1 MQVGEQNGFF
11 PFWGL
16 ESLHSGVPEWSDV
29 TRFCAAHHGVI
40 DRDELDRLVATR
52 RQLQRWIRD
61 GRLERAA
68 PRVWRLIGSADTW
81 RQRLSIGTL
90 SLGPA
95 SAASHSA
102 AAQLHG
108 FDRTPA
114 DVVEFLVPHGARGS
128 RLRLMVHT
136 SKLIRPHDYVTVDG
150 IRATSATR
158 TILDLAN
165 VGAHPDRVRAAI
177 DTSVRQQLSSPT
189 TIAERL
195 YDIRRRGRGGVR
207 LIDELLLDS
216 GGHTMLERHFLRLM
230 REAGLP
236 RPTPQV
242 VFRDGDRT
250 VARVDFLYRE
260 HGIVVEV
267 SGELGHSTPTERAR
281 DAQRRNE
288 LQDLGLRVY
297 EFTWADVTRR
307 PSWVIHTMRERLRQP
322 PPPPRSVQ
330 QTA

>member
-1 MQVGEQNGFF
+1 MTAFGA
-11 PFWGL
+11 
-16 ESLHSGVPEWSDV
+16 D
-29 TRFCAAHHGVI
+29 HHGVV
-40 DRDELDRLVATR
+40 DRTELNRIRISRA
-52 RQLQRWIRD
+52 QLQRWVSE

-68 PRVWRLIGSADTW
+68 PRVWRIAGSPETW
-81 RQRLSIGTL
+81 RQRLSTGTL
-90 SLGPA
+90 SLGHPA
-95 SAASHSA
+95 GASHSA
-102 AAQLHG
+102 AAQLHE

-114 DVVEFLVPHGARGS
+114 DTVEFLVPAAKRNPRLKAR
-128 RLRLMVHT
+128 VHS
-136 SKLIRPHDYVTVDG
+136 SKLIRPYDFVTIDG
-150 IRATSATR
+150 IRTTSATR

-165 VGAHPDRVRAAI
+165 AKVHPDRVRAAI
-177 DTSVRQQLSSPT
+177 DSAVRRQLSSPEV
-189 TIAERL
+189 IAERL
-195 YDIRRRGRGGVR
+195 FDIRRRGRGGVR
-207 LIDELLLDS
+207 LVDDLLLDS

-267 SGELGHSTPTERAR
+267 SGQLGHATPMERAR

-307 PSWVIHTMRERLRQP
+307 PGWVIRTMRQRLRE
-322 PPPPRSVQ
+322 PRSTQ
-330 QTA
+330 HPA

>member
-1 MQVGEQNGFF
+1 MCNLLNRTGHF
-11 PFWGL
+11 PSRGIG
-16 ESLHSGVPEWSDV
+16 SLHSYVGEWSDV
-29 TRFCAAHHGVI
+29 TRFCADHHGVI
-40 DRDELDRLVATR
+40 DRAEFDRLGTMR

-68 PRVWRLIGSADTW
+68 PRVWKIVGSDDSW

-90 SLGPA
+90 SLGTGA
-95 SAASHSA
+95 AASHSA

-108 FDRTPA
+108 FDRTPP
-114 DVVEFLVPHGARGS
+114 DVVEFLVPHGQRGN
-128 RLRLMVHT
+128 RVDLEVHT
-136 SKLIRPHDYVTVDG
+136 SKLIRPHDYVTVDR
-150 IRATSATR
+150 IRTTSATR

-165 VGAHPDRVRAAI
+165 VRADPDRLRAAI
-177 DTSVRQQLSSPT
+177 DSSVRLQLSSPT
-189 TIAERL
+189 TLAERL

-236 RPTPQV
+236 RPNTQV
-242 VFRDGDRT
+242 VFEEGNRT

-260 HGIVVEV
+260 RGIVVEV
-267 SGELGHSTPTERAR
+267 SGRVGHSTPTERAR

-288 LQDLGLRVY
+288 LHDLGLTVY
-297 EFTWADVTRR
+297 EYTWEDVTRR
-307 PSWVIHTMRERLRQP
+307 SGWVIRTMRARLTET
-322 PPPPRSVQ
+322 PPRSVQ
-330 QTA
+330 RPA